1 MGERIRDSIW
11 DKSGVIGGMLGSIPI
26 PKMARIGQEFADER
40 LTDIPGTIAGEFLKK
55 EIRSAI
61 KPGMSVAITAG
72 SRGLSDFALIV
83 KETVEQVRKLGGNP
97 FIIPAMGSHGGATAE
112 GQLDVLASYGITE
125 ATMGVPVKSSMETV
139 IVGQTQ
145 EGKPVHIDKHASEAD
160 GIVVVGRVKP
170 HTCFRGRYESGLV
183 KMMAIGLGKQ
193 KGAESCH
200 AEGFGKMAE
209 NIEAFADQIIAK
221 TNILFGIAIVE
232 NAFDRTSRIEA
243 IPTERIKQREGELLL
258 EAKSLMPS
266 IYLRNFDILIIDRIG
281 KNISG
286 DGADPNIS
294 GTYATPYASGGPEFQ
309 RYVVL
314 DLTDETHGN
323 ANGIGMADFTTK
335 RVFDK
340 TDFDLTYPNG
350 LTTTLVS
357 TLSMPMVLRNDKS
370 AMQAAIFSCNGI
382 DKSRPRIVRL
392 KNTAHVEEI
401 MVSEALLE
409 EVRAHPRLRI
419 LDEPKEPVF
428 DQDGN
433 LRPGENVWA

>member
-1 MGERIRDSIW
+1 M
-11 DKSGVIGGMLGSIPI
+11 
-26 PKMARIGQEFADER
+26 
-40 LTDIPGTIAGEFLKK
+40 
-55 EIRSAI
+55 
-61 KPGMSVAITAG
+61 
-72 SRGLSDFALIV
+72 
-83 KETVEQVRKLGGNP
+83 
-97 FIIPAMGSHGGATAE
+97 
-112 GQLDVLASYGITE
+112 DVLASYGITE